1 MKIIKTTDLGHEER
15 SIVPIGEKL
24 REMPKKVGK
33 FFSANGK
40 KTLIIFCSIL
50 LIGAA
55 IYLNWMLFGSNGKD
69 YTPPGN
75 NTGNDNTG
83 DNEEPLSYF
92 ALAMLDRQR
101 ARDEAIEVLQ
111 QVVDSSD
118 ADSEEKSN
126 AIASIARIAA
136 DIEAEANIETLIKAK
151 GFTQCIAVINN
162 GNATVIVEADGL
174 MPNQLVQIKEIVYEQ
189 AGISP
194 MNIKIIEKKPDTPA
208 NQQDGE

>member
-1 MKIIKTTDLGHEER
+1 MKIIKTTDIGQEER
-15 SIVPIGEKL
+15 SIIPISEKL
-24 REMPKKVGK
+24 REVPKKVSK

-40 KTLIIFCSIL
+40 KTLIVICSVL

-55 IYLNWMLFGSNGKD
+55 IYLNWMLFGPTGKD
-69 YTPPGN
+69 YTPPNNNDG
-75 NTGNDNTG
+75 NTGGKDE
-83 DNEEPLSYF
+83 DQLSYF
-92 ALAMLDRQR
+92 ALAVLDRQR

-136 DIEAEANIETLIKAK
+136 DIEAESNIETLIKAK
-151 GFTQCIAVINN
+151 GFEQCIAVIGN

-174 MPNQLVQIKEIVYEQ
+174 MANQLAQIKEIVYLES
-189 AGISP
+189 GVHP
-194 MNIKIIEKKPDTPA
+194 LNIKIIEKKPNTPA
-208 NQQDGE
+208 VTDEQ